1 MMSLLSHCHGEKTK
15 DEIQGFF
22 AQKVKLSEEKKQNN
36 P

>member
-1 MMSLLSHCHGEKTK
+1 MVSLLSHCHGEKTK

-22 AQKVKLSEEKKQNN
+22 AQKVKLSEGKKQNN